1 MSGWARDYERGDK
14 MLSINQRQVGSG
26 LCGAGPCRTSTHQ
39 PCLRS
44 IECYQSGSYVVM
56 LDQDWA
62 VWQRIV
68 AAGWCG
74 LTGGGGVS
82 QHISVGW
89 GTPPGQGLLV
99 TAIICEIVR
108 LPGGRCEPVQYCTAF
123 WSYPQILDGT
133 CHFSSQVGKE
143 MEKKL

>member
-1 MSGWARDYERGDK
+1 
-14 MLSINQRQVGSG
+14 
-26 LCGAGPCRTSTHQ
+26 
-39 PCLRS
+39 
-44 IECYQSGSYVVM
+44 M

-108 LPGGRCEPVQYCTAF
+108 CLEGDVSQSNIALP
-123 WSYPQILDGT
+123 SDHILRYW
-133 CHFSSQVGKE
+133 
-143 MEKKL
+143 MEHVIFLHK